1 MRRFELKNSFG
12 WTFFVLIFAS
22 FWNGAAVKFDASP
35 SSAPA
40 VASRS
45 VAENSSSTFDSV
57 APFASTLDS
66 KNVAA
71 LRDLSEPTS
80 AFFETSSLGAPR
92 RVQDSTRRRLGGEDF
107 SSLTSSA
114 KSPSVRA
121 FSFSVP
127 GLSSAVFRSF
137 WDCQSASRPLF
148 LTLRSLRN

>member
-1 MRRFELKNSFG
+1 MRRFEPKNSFG
-12 WTFFVLIFAS
+12 WTFFVLIVAS
-22 FWNGAAVKFDASP
+22 FWNVATVNFDASP

-45 VAENSSSTFDSV
+45 TVENSSSPLDS
-57 APFASTLDS
+57 FAQTLDS
-66 KNVAA
+66 ESAVA

-80 AFFETSSLGAPR
+80 ELFEASLRGVPR
-92 RVQDSTRRRLGGEDF
+92 RVQDSTRRRIGDDF
-107 SSLTSSA
+107 SSLGGSA

-121 FSFSVP
+121 FSFSAL

-137 WDCQSASRPLF
+137 WACQSASRPLF

>member
-1 MRRFELKNSFG
+1 MRPFEPKNSFG
-12 WTFFVLIFAS
+12 WTFFVLILAS

-35 SSAPA
+35 SNAPA

-45 VAENSSSTFDSV
+45 TAENSSSTFDSV

-80 AFFETSSLGAPR
+80 AFFETSSLGVPR
-92 RVQDSTRRRLGGEDF
+92 RVQDSTRRRLGGDDLS
-107 SSLTSSA
+107 SSLGSA
-114 KSPSVRA
+114 KSSFVRA

>member
-1 MRRFELKNSFG
+1 MRPFEPKNSFG
-12 WTFFVLIFAS
+12 WTFFVLILAS
-22 FWNGAAVKFDASP
+22 FWNGAAVKFDASS

-45 VAENSSSTFDSV
+45 TAENSSSPFDSV
-57 APFASTLDS
+57 AQTLDS
-66 KNVAA
+66 ESADV

-80 AFFETSSLGAPR
+80 TFCETSLLGAPR
-92 RVQDSTRRRLGGEDF
+92 RVQDSTRRRLGGDDF
-107 SSLTSSA
+107 SSLASSA

-121 FSFSVP
+121 FSFSAS